1 MNILDN
7 KKKFK
12 DTIESYA
19 NNIFKFK
26 LSNKPNKFNAA
37 SNDLKKEYK
46 KLTKL
51 RKDIND
57 IIENNP
63 NDSRLTYINQ
73 SAPLMHETIEKY
85 EEVLVENGEPIME
98 QPNSSSNK
106 DSQTPSQSASQPIL
120 NDADAIRASKKEQRR
135 LMKEKKN
142 KMKLQAKLAQ
152 QEAFNNKQIM
162 ITEKSAKDIV
172 IEIPTEPSTPTKTSE
187 EPDLE
192 SLRVEAVPKVKKNE
206 DKKKKKDKHINGTV
220 VYEKNISNVGSS
232 LNKPATSGSSYFDK
246 ILGINSVPTTPL
258 SSAGSQATNTT
269 SSPAPAQPAPAPKT
283 VEWSEL
289 ATQRKLKE
297 QEEKQKEERLKFE
310 QEKMKKQ
317 LEDREKYLKDK
328 FTVPSVFMKLEL
340 PQNTTKTFE
349 PIESEV
355 EKSSVKYTIEK
366 DSVEMKYDNNGTM
379 EQYNKITAFRNKIDQ
394 THPELP
400 DSLKQM
406 FTDLHIV
413 RNSSYKSLYNPEDK
427 PTWFNFKESQDFVNI
442 EPPVETPASNTTTNN
457 TSSQGIVITGR
468 RQDKDNGTDEK
479 EKIKEEKGK
488 NFELGFSFTHGL
500 ISNIFEQCVNKDM

>member
-19 NNIFKFK
+19 NNIFKYK

-57 IIENNP
+57 MIENNP

-73 SAPLMHETIEKY
+73 STPLMHETIEKY

-98 QPNSSSNK
+98 QPNSSNNK
-106 DSQTPSQSASQPIL
+106 DTQTSPQTASQPVL

-172 IEIPTEPSTPTKTSE
+172 IEIPTEPATPTKGSE
-187 EPDLE
+187 EPDLD

-220 VYEKNISNVGSS
+220 VYEKNISNVSSS
-232 LNKPATSGSSYFDK
+232 LNKPAPSGSGFFDK
-246 ILGINSVPTTPL
+246 ILGINSVPNTPL
-258 SSAGSQATNTT
+258 SSAGSMATNTT
-269 SSPAPAQPAPAPKT
+269 SSPAPPKP

-289 ATQRKLKE
+289 ATHRKLKE

-310 QEKMKKQ
+310 QEKIKKQ

-349 PIESEV
+349 CI
-355 EKSSVKYTIEK
+355 EKSVENCSVKYTTQK
-366 DSVEMKYDNNGTM
+366 DSVEMKYDNNETM
-379 EQYNKITAFRNKIDQ
+379 EQSNKITAFRNQIDQ
-394 THPELP
+394 AHPELP
-400 DSLKQM
+400 NSLKQI
-406 FTDLHIV
+406 FTDLHII
-413 RNSSYKSLYNPEDK
+413 RNNSHKSLDNPEDK
-427 PTWFNFKESQDFVNI
+427 PTWFNFKESQEFVNI
-442 EPPVETPASNTTTNN
+442 EPPVETTASTTAVNNN
-457 TSSQGIVITGR
+457 TGSQGIVITGR

-488 NFELGFSFTHGL
+488 NFELGFSFTHGF
-500 ISNIFEQCVNKDM
+500 IPNIFEQCVNKDM